1 MNNDHYDYTD
11 FIADI
16 LGCAFCGAAFYFF
29 LVAL

>member
-1 MNNDHYDYTD
+1 MNNEDNTSEI
-11 FIADI
+11 IADI